1 MSATAIAAPAAS
13 APAQTGWDDMFK
25 KKGRQQP
32 EFSNVND
39 DSELG
44 GLAKSFT
51 EKFRS
56 NIVQKTAELIK
67 KRNELDSQLLQEVLR
82 QKLSANDWQPREK
95 LLRRHARL
103 VEREERHIRRQKKKL
118 ARVERLYKQSPS
130 IDRATDHDLIRYLLW
145 RFKRHL
151 GPLMKYHRKT
161 DGGISSSSTDSD
173 SEWIDMSEGGSEASG
188 PGNRKERSEHS
199 KVARKKRK
207 RNETRKDGASNEC
220 SKTTATNEEGAGATR
235 TKDKRDCKS
244 SKRKKKRDKEGQAD
258 MEKAN
263 DT

>member
-1 MSATAIAAPAAS
+1 MSATAQAAPAAS
-13 APAQTGWDDMFK
+13 APAQTDWDDMPK
-25 KKGRQQP
+25 KKGRQQR

-44 GLAKSFT
+44 RLAKSFT
-51 EKFRS
+51 KKFRR
-56 NIVQKTAELIK
+56 NIVQETAELIK
-67 KRNELDSQLLQEVLR
+67 KRNQIDSQLLQEALR

-103 VEREERHIRRQKKKL
+103 MKREERHIRRQKKKL

-151 GPLMKYHRKT
+151 GPLMKYHRKI
-161 DGGISSSSTDSD
+161 DGGISSSSADSE
-173 SEWIDMSEGGSEASG
+173 SEWIDMSGGSEASG
-188 PGNRKERSEHS
+188 PGNRKEMS
-199 KVARKKRK
+199 KHGNVAGKKRK
-207 RNETRKDGASNEC
+207 RNEAKNDGASNKC
-220 SKTTATNEEGAGATR
+220 FKTIATNEEGAGATR
-235 TKDKRDCKS
+235 TKDKNDSKS
-244 SKRKKKRDKEGQAD
+244 SKKKKKRDNEGRAD
-258 MEKAN
+258 IEKAN